1 MKQMKIGIS
10 EQMEQIIATITARN
24 QYKSKSSCVN
34 ALLLSHPEIAQE
46 MKTVLQELKSSESE
60 APDQNEGIMIT
71 EEDAPIEKAARLYLD
86 VIKGTDAV
94 EIQNC
99 SKALGIPATQ
109 YIINCHRNIR
119 PVIIDF
125 YKNDTSDLGAGFEEL
140 KKTIFTQSHA
150 VISILKNAQGQVGA
164 SDLNLI
170 ENYQEE
176 ILKNLEN
183 IKELIRR
190 DMEETAAASRRTMHK
205 IRKICR

>member
-60 APDQNEGIMIT
+60 APDQNEGNMIT

-109 YIINCHRNIR
+109 YLINCHRNIR

-140 KKTIFTQSHA
+140 KKTIFAESHA
-150 VISILKNAQGQVGA
+150 VISILKNARGQVGA

-190 DMEETAAASRRTMHK
+190 DMEVTAAASRRTMHK

>member
-60 APDQNEGIMIT
+60 APDQNEGIMIP

-94 EIQNC
+94 ESVTVTGSQTET
-99 SKALGIPATQ
+99 ATE
-109 YIINCHRNIR
+109 
-119 PVIIDF
+119 
-125 YKNDTSDLGAGFEEL
+125 TSARSSS
-140 KKTIFTQSHA
+140 IFTKMTLQ
-150 VISILKNAQGQVGA
+150 IWERDLKN
-164 SDLNLI
+164 
-170 ENYQEE
+170 
-176 ILKNLEN
+176 
-183 IKELIRR
+183 
-190 DMEETAAASRRTMHK
+190 
-205 IRKICR
+205 